1 MRAISIILILILL
14 TGCQTSEDG
23 SAYEKITPEQALE
36 LMDGDAIILDVRTS
50 EEYATGHVPGAMLLP
65 VDDILA
71 GKTESL
77 PDKEALI
84 LVYCRS
90 GNRSK
95 TASNALVEA
104 GYTQI
109 KDFGGIIDWPYDV
122 EK

>member
-23 SAYEKITPEQALE
+23 SAYEKITPAQALE